1 MQHVHH
7 GNPHLTSICYA
18 VICSN
23 SEIYNHEDV
32 QQQYLSGVSM
42 VRDSKSDSAKPG
54 HLYEKYGDDDKIW
67 NALDGTFACVICD
80 ERTQQFCAA
89 RDPIGICPMYW
100 GKDASGATWFA
111 SEMKALQHQCVS
123 FEIFPPVRKAITAI
137 CTNCTCESLF
147 CLSMHYTIDKRE
159 RERDYKV
166 CACLSMMQ
174 KYQCNDCLATMQQ
187 YRCM

>member
-67 NALDGTFACVICD
+67 NALDGTFACVIYD

-100 GKDASGATWFA
+100 GKDANGATWFA
-111 SEMKALQHQCVS
+111 SEMKALQHQCAS
-123 FEIFPPVRKAITAI
+123 FEIFPPVRKVIAAT
-137 CTNCTCESLF
+137 CTNVYSKPCFAS
-147 CLSMHYTIDKRE
+147 
-159 RERDYKV
+159 
-166 CACLSMMQ
+166 
-174 KYQCNDCLATMQQ
+174 QCTMQLT
-187 YRCM
+187 RCCMHICQ

>member
-1 MQHVHH
+1 
-7 GNPHLTSICYA
+7 
-18 VICSN
+18 
-23 SEIYNHEDV
+23 
-32 QQQYLSGVSM
+32 M

-174 KYQCNDCLATMQQ
+174 KYHCNDCLATMQQ

>member
-1 MQHVHH
+1 MLH
-7 GNPHLTSICYA
+7 PCHLIAAHNLCR
-18 VICSN
+18 N

-32 QQQYLSGVSM
+32 QQHYLPGVSM

-67 NALDGTFACVICD
+67 NALDGTFACVIYD

-100 GKDASGATWFA
+100 GKDANGATWFA

-123 FEIFPPVRKAITAI
+123 FEIFPPVRAPAQGLRIDNINRT
-137 CTNCTCESLF
+137 SLMPTVSAY
-147 CLSMHYTIDKRE
+147 CSSSCW
-159 RERDYKV
+159 KV
-166 CACLSMMQ
+166 LPLQ
-174 KYQCNDCLATMQQ
+174 KETEAHPSSASNNMCQWQHVLNIKLVPVSIG
-187 YRCM
+187 